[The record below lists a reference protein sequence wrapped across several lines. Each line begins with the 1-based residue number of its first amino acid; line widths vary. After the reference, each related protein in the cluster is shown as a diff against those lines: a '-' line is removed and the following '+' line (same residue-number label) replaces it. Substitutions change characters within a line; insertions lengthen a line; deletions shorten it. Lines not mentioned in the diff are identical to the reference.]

1 MPEKDAL
8 SGFRDE
14 QKDIELVYGELGKNL
29 ANSYADYIEADEG
42 RIVGKLEREDMA
54 RGHIEDALSA
64 YHHDRANKELEQYLV
79 LWDKITTDHILA
91 LRQILKEAEV
101 EEDLQKFLT
110 ENSIFLVQHLG
121 GGHGRYVL
129 PKPRLGA
136 ELIPD
141 FLIAEMSSIGI
152 EWHGVELESP
162 FSTMFTSSGQPSH
175 FVTQAVQQVV
185 EWRAWLESNV
195 AYSRSPK
202 SENGL
207 GLVGITPDLRA
218 TILIGRCDKEFPPS
232 FNAFRRQAKSRQNI
246 EIHTYDW
253 LADQAEMRVRAL
265 ERSRKPN
272 SYQTYT
278 QPIL

>member
-1 MPEKDAL
+1 MPEKDDL
-8 SGFRDE
+8 SESRDE

-29 ANSYADYIEADEG
+29 ANSYADYIKADEG

-54 RGHIEDALSA
+54 RRHIEDAVST

-91 LRQILKEAEV
+91 LRQILKEAKV

-110 ENSIFLVQHLG
+110 ENSIFLIQHLG

-152 EWHGVELESP
+152 EWHGVELESS
-162 FSTMFTSSGQPSH
+162 FSDIFTSSGQPSH

-195 AYSRSPK
+195 AYARSPK

-207 GLVGITPDLRA
+207 GLVGITPDLPA
-218 TILIGRCDKEFPPS
+218 TILIGRRDKEFPPS
-232 FNAFRRQAKSRQNI
+232 FNAFRRQANSRQNI

-265 ERSRKPN
+265 EQSRKPN
-272 SYQTYT
+272 S
-278 QPIL
+278 